1 MWLNLQNIPV
11 NGAVL
16 TVANEIM
23 KTRQFSITHGGI
35 LDTRDV
41 VGIRKGNKHPHYIF

>member
-1 MWLNLQNIPV
+1 V

-16 TVANEIM
+16 TVANDIM
-23 KTRQFSITHGGI
+23 KARQFSITHGGI

-41 VGIRKGNKHPHYIF
+41 VGIRKGKIAVHFLPYRL